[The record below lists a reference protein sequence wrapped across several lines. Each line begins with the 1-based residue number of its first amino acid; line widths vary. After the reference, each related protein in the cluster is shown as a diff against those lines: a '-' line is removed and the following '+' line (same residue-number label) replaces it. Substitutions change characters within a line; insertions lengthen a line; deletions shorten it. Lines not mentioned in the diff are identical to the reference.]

1 MGVLRRT
8 GADPEAVLSELEA
21 LAIGD
26 VDWSDGRL
34 MSGIYDPG
42 DTAHELAAEAYRRF
56 LAPNALYINLYPSAA
71 RMERDILDSV
81 IELLRGDDG
90 VAGSLTTGG
99 TESIMLAV
107 KAARDHA
114 RVHRPGITRPNVVLP
129 VTAHPAFHKAAHYLG
144 LEVIMTPV
152 DTTGFRADPDAFASA
167 LNPDTVLGVGS
178 APNFSHGT
186 IDPIGSMA
194 AAAAERGVL
203 FHVDACVG
211 GIYLSVLR
219 RMGGMGREV
228 PDFDFSV
235 PGVTSISTDLH
246 KYGYA
251 PKNAS
256 LVMYRDR
263 ELRQHAMFVCSATT
277 EYAVINPT
285 VLSSRS
291 AGPVAAAWAVMRHL
305 GEEGY
310 ERIVGETHRATGR
323 VLAAIADIDGI
334 EVLADPEIAMFTLA
348 SDEINVF
355 ELDDAMKDRGWTLLP
370 QFACGGGPANLHVSI
385 TWTNLPH
392 MEQFVDDLAT
402 AVGELRDT
410 GPAVDRSAI
419 EAAVSELEGA
429 PLDHKMLSLAGLAG
443 ITGDGVPERM
453 AALNTILDLLE
464 SGERDQILATFVNLM
479 N

>member
-1 MGVLRRT
+1 MGVLRRQGVEPT
-8 GADPEAVLSELEA
+8 VVLQELDA
-21 LAIGD
+21 LAADD
-26 VDWSDGRL
+26 VDWADGRL

-42 DTAHELAAEAYRRF
+42 ETAHDLAAEAYRRF

-71 RMERDILDSV
+71 AMEKDILDSV
-81 IELLRGDDG
+81 IELLRGDEQ

-114 RVHRPGITRPNVVLP
+114 RAHRPEITRPSIVLP
-129 VTAHPAFHKAAHYLG
+129 VTAHPAFQKAAHYLG

-152 DTTGFRADPDAFASA
+152 DTTGFRADPEAFAAA
-167 LNPDTVLGVGS
+167 LTPDTILGVGS

-186 IDPIGSMA
+186 IDPIEAMA
-194 AAAAERGVL
+194 AVASEQGVL

-228 PDFDFSV
+228 PAFDFSV

-263 ELRQHAMFVCSATT
+263 ELRRHAMFVCSATT

-310 ERIVGETHRATGR
+310 ERIVGETHQATGR

-348 SDEINVF
+348 SEEVNVF
-355 ELDDAMKDRGWTLLP
+355 ELDDAMKARGWTLLP
-370 QFACGGGPANLHVSI
+370 QFACGGGPANLHVSV

-392 MEQFVDDLAT
+392 MERFVEDLAE
-402 AVGELRDT
+402 AVEELRDA
-410 GPAVDRSAI
+410 GPAVDRQAM
-419 EAAVSELEGA
+419 ATAVAELEGA
-429 PLDHKMLSLAGLAG
+429 PLDHKMISLAGLAG
-443 ITGDGVPERM
+443 ITGDGVPEKM
-453 AALNTILDLLE
+453 AALNTILDLLDPA
-464 SGERDQILATFVNLM
+464 ERDQILATFVNLM
-479 N
+479 S

>member
-419 EAAVSELEGA
+419 EAAVAELEGA